1 MKLKEEKIKLTKEKA
16 DMLLKFSE
24 IEKKYGEEKLKVIK
38 YVKEKEELNK
48 SLKNTNIILEKERYK
63 LEIAQS
69 EV

>member
-1 MKLKEEKIKLTKEKA
+1 
-16 DMLLKFSE
+16 MLLKFSE

>member
-1 MKLKEEKIKLTKEKA
+1 
-16 DMLLKFSE
+16 MLLKFSE

-48 SLKNTNIILEKERYK
+48 TLKNTNIILEKERYK

>member
-1 MKLKEEKIKLTKEKA
+1 
-16 DMLLKFSE
+16 MLLKFSE
-24 IEKKYGEEKLKVIK
+24 IEKKYGEEKLKFIK

-48 SLKNTNIILEKERYK
+48 TLKNTNIILEKERYK